1 MYNYANLAFTT
12 MQINEIT
19 KALTFKN
26 KISKKIKYEF
36 QYTAIHNLI
45 YIKACG
51 LWIDITLNL
60 GYLLAVKMSYFTNND
75 LRR

>member
-12 MQINEIT
+12 MLINEIT

-51 LWIDITLNL
+51 LWIDL